1 MKKEYFIT
9 INLNP
14 ITKKNSQRIINVH
27 GRPIII
33 PSKKYLDYEKDCSP
47 FLIKHKNLNIDYPI
61 NLKCVYYMST
71 KRKVDLGNLQ
81 AATCDVL
88 VKYKVINDD
97 NHTIVE
103 TMDGSRVLY
112 DKNNPRTEIT
122 ITNIERISNQKT
134 T

>member
-9 INLNP
+9 INLKP
-14 ITKKNSQRIINVH
+14 TTKKNSQRIVTVR

-33 PSKKYLDYEKDCSP
+33 QAKNYLDYEKDCLP
-47 FLIKHKNLNIDYPI
+47 FLKSYKNLNIDYPI
-61 NLKCVYYMST
+61 NLKCVYYMPT

-81 AATCDVL
+81 AATCDIL

-97 NHTIVE
+97 NHTIVQS
-103 TMDGSRVLY
+103 MDGSRVLY

-122 ITNIERISNQKT
+122 ITNMERISNEKT